1 MGGQFPLEIV
11 TTAVLGPLKA
21 LRLEESIDTVIIIL
35 TPNETFMG
43 FTIIKKLYI
52 DLLLIV
58 YVCVCVHVFVGIHL
72 CEGPCDQKSTLDVF
86 LH

>member
-35 TPNETFMG
+35 IPNETFMG
-43 FTIIKKLYI
+43 FIIIIKTLY
-52 DLLLIV
+52 
-58 YVCVCVHVFVGIHL
+58 
-72 CEGPCDQKSTLDVF
+72 
-86 LH
+86 